1 MANQAM
7 TRLNE
12 IKNEVD
18 NFILDLYEKN
28 HIAREDEIDYLRPM
42 LEDFVLRQVEDYR
55 AGLITEMKERMEI
68 QLEEAGK

>member
-1 MANQAM
+1 MENPAK

-18 NFILDLYEKN
+18 TFILDLYEKN

-55 AGLITEMKERMEI
+55 ASIITEIKERI
-68 QLEEAGK
+68 ALQLDEAAK